1 MMELDNLKT
10 IWNSTLSFQPKDE
23 GEIASM
29 LNKNSQS
36 VVSKLK
42 RNVWLEMV
50 FTLTTGIALLI
61 YAILLENGSLKW
73 TSVSLLAVFILYSV
87 YNTKKLL
94 LLNRFDPGQANLKR
108 TLETLVE
115 DLTAYLKFY
124 KRSYA
129 ILYPAY
135 FILMLIF
142 ALLER
147 GTDEFV
153 RVLNKPEIILY
164 LVGTCIMFFVC
175 SIWLTGWYIR
185 KMYGDHLQKLKDLLQ
200 DLQSMQVSVEVQ

>member
-1 MMELDNLKT
+1 MELENLKT
-10 IWNSTLSFQPKDE
+10 IWNSTPSFPSKDE

-29 LNKNSQS
+29 LTKTSQS
-36 VVSKLK
+36 VVNKLK

-50 FTLTTGIALLI
+50 FTLATGIALLV
-61 YAILLENGSLKW
+61 YAIMLENGSLKW
-73 TSVSLLAVFILYSV
+73 TSVSLLAMFILYSI

-94 LLNRFDPGQANLKR
+94 LLSRFDPGKSNLTH
-108 TLETLVE
+108 TLETLV
-115 DLTAYLKFY
+115 DNLTGYLKFY

-135 FILMLIF
+135 FILMLLF

-153 RVLNKPEIILY
+153 RVLSKPEIILY
-164 LVGTCIMFFVC
+164 LVGTGVLFFIC
-175 SIWLTGWYIR
+175 SIWLTGWYLR
-185 KMYGDHLQKLKDLLQ
+185 KMYGDHLQKLKELLQ
-200 DLQSMQVSVEVQ
+200 DLRSMQVSMDMP

>member
-1 MMELDNLKT
+1 MELENLKT
-10 IWNSTLSFQPKDE
+10 IWNSAPSFHAKDE
-23 GEIASM
+23 REIASM
-29 LNKNSQS
+29 LNKTSQS
-36 VVSKLK
+36 VVNKLK
-42 RNVWLEMV
+42 RNVWLEMI
-50 FTLTTGIALLI
+50 FTLVTGIALLV
-61 YAILLENGSLKW
+61 YAIMLENGSLKW
-73 TSVSLLAVFILYSV
+73 TSVSLLAVFILYSI

-94 LLNRFDPGQANLKR
+94 LLNRFDPGKSNLKC
-108 TLETLVE
+108 TLETLVS
-115 DLTAYLKFY
+115 DLTGYLKFY

-135 FILMLIF
+135 FSLMLLF

-164 LVGTCIMFFVC
+164 LVGTGALFFIC
-175 SIWLTGWYIR
+175 SIWLTGWYLR

-200 DLQSMQVSVEVQ
+200 DLRSMQVAVDA